1 MYAEW
6 KHITRNKREKKNY
19 DIPGVFSVSA
29 ADYKLKYVCMK
40 QNSYTC
46 WQVCVCV
53 SHKVFLFL

>member
-1 MYAEW
+1 MQSESTSRE
-6 KHITRNKREKKNY
+6 TREKKKNY

-46 WQVCVCV
+46 WQVSVCEP
-53 SHKVFLFL
+53 